1 MFRVTRLI
9 RFFSGFPE
17 TIQLFFVILRIEKN
31 EKMKKIKLFSNV
43 LMIVALCSFAS
54 CDKDN
59 EVKDKV
65 EEITVCV
72 SAETGIYNGWT
83 VHGVEGMMIRAADE
97 NEFHCVPFNEITG
110 FTYERGYAYELL
122 VKRTRL
128 ANPPQDSG
136 FYRDELIRIISK
148 NKAADSD
155 LETPTSTTDLT
166 LANAPIID
174 GSDSTEPLRSL
185 LMCRLLGIECQ
196 WLQNLHT
203 NATWSVIPVWSTL
216 SQEDKHALQQILQNR
231 NTHGSFVGLI
241 DGENDIIVTAR
252 GISRDEKKYAE
263 EKGVSLL
270 SRPVAK
276 DAFVFL
282 VNPKN
287 PVQNLT
293 IEQIQRIYTGEIR
306 NWKEVGGNDATI
318 NPYIRNANSGS
329 QEKMETIVMQ
339 GLPMIDW
346 PEMVGYVMLSPY
358 YQLEQD
364 ENGIA
369 YTPFYYYDTIV
380 NDDRTRV
387 IGVNGIMPSKSTI
400 EDGSYPY
407 VTEVMTSVRTNVD
420 KSSTTYQLFYQLSTG
435 EHNDIIKESGYIV
448 YK

>member
-136 FYRDELIRIISK
+136 FYRYELIRIISK